1 MKVAQ
6 GIPIVSVFPN
16 SIAAELG
23 LKPRDILLSIEG
35 QLPKDYIDFVYLTSD
50 DSFELVV
57 RKASGEE
64 WCLEVEREPGEE
76 LGFQLEG
83 IIYDGLRECTNH
95 CIFCFVHQMP
105 EGLRETL
112 SLKDDDY
119 RFSFLQGSFITLT
132 NLSADDLERIKL
144 LKLSPLYV
152 SVHTTNPSLRQRMMG
167 NKEAGRI
174 MDILRD
180 LHGAGI
186 DFHAQIV
193 LCPGINDGDELK
205 RSIEDLAS
213 LRPNLL
219 SLAVVPVGLTR
230 YRERLYPLRN
240 FTATEAEEVFHLVRE
255 YQERFQ
261 AEGENFLYLS
271 DEFYLLTGK
280 EFPESEE
287 YNDFPQ
293 LENGVGLSR
302 LLLDEF
308 ADLERDLPA
317 QLQRPVSLLFVT
329 GLLAVNVLQGP
340 VARLNRVK
348 GLKVDMVPVRNE
360 FFGEKVTVAG
370 LLTGQDIRASVLKAR
385 PEKYELVVLPRVVL
399 NDNGLF
405 IDGMTES
412 EFIADIPNAIF
423 VDGFYQL
430 FEELRGMNFLEVDER

>member
-1 MKVAQ
+1 MKVEQ
-6 GIPIVSVFPN
+6 GIPIVSVFPD
-16 SIAAELG
+16 SIAADLG
-23 LKPRDILLSIEG
+23 LLPGDELLSIEG

-50 DSFELVV
+50 DCFRLVV
-57 RKASGEE
+57 LKASGAKQIF
-64 WCLEVEREPGEE
+64 EVEREPGEE

-83 IIYDGLRECTNH
+83 IIYDGLRECANH

-132 NLSADDLERIKL
+132 NLQDSDVERIKL

-152 SVHTTNPSLRQRMMG
+152 SVHTTNPKLRQQMMG
-167 NKEAGRI
+167 SKEAGKI

-230 YRERLYPLRN
+230 YREKLYQLRN
-240 FTATEAEEVFHLVRE
+240 YTVAEAEEVFNLVRD
-255 YQERFQ
+255 YQERFL

-308 ADLERDLPA
+308 ADVERDLPE
-317 QLQRPVSLLFVT
+317 RLLKPLRLLLAT
-329 GLLAVNVLQGP
+329 GLLAENVLKKP
-340 VARLNRVK
+340 VARLNQID
-348 GLKVDMVPVRNE
+348 GLTVDILPVRNE

-370 LLTGQDIRASVLKAR
+370 LLTGRDIRDAILEAR
-385 PEKYELVVLPRVVL
+385 PEEYELIVLPRVVL
-399 NDNGLF
+399 NDDGLF
-405 IDGMTES
+405 IDSMTKS

-423 VDGFYQL
+423 VNGFYHL
-430 FEELRGMNFLEVDER
+430 FEELEGMNFLEVE